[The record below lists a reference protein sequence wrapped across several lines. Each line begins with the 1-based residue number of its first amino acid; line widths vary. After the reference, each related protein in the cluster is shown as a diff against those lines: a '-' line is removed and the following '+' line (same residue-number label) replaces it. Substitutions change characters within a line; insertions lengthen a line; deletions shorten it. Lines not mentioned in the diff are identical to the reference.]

1 MKPVARA
8 ITPLAWA
15 SVWVLCGGML
25 ATGSPA
31 QTVPRWGDPIRPA
44 APAEST
50 IQAAPATRAAQAVS
64 AAPLSAAS
72 AASAW
77 RQGDVGSPRQRM
89 IRLQGLVMATE
100 LRVDAEPSAAAGP
113 AVSGSAAAS
122 SATPRKAKLGELHDL
137 LEVPQTLAVAGAAS
151 PEAGLNALNL
161 EQAMDLAVLHS
172 LDVRANAAR
181 SESFAQTALA
191 ARGVLLPRLDARLAE
206 GKGQLESVNPNVTLP
221 RKEGSITLHQA
232 LFDAPGY
239 IEYRR
244 QGVLA
249 SSVDL
254 QWEAAISNV
263 SVEAASAYL
272 QALQLSL
279 SLELSREYESLL
291 GELLTYISDR
301 AAAGGTSTAERDR
314 VKARVA
320 NVRSQLADT
329 RANLRAS
336 LRNLQSL
343 IGQVP
348 QGMNLNVPGG
358 LGIPAIVAEAQA
370 EARHNNRDLVAAR
383 TEVDAADWEAKGMR
397 AKVLPRVDLELSHNR
412 AVNSAGSASYLRDTK
427 AMLVVNWSLLNGGSD
442 LAQQR
447 AALARQQEKK
457 LRAEDTERKLD
468 QELDAAYVALDAVG
482 ERFAALREE
491 LAANRAVVTAFKAQ
505 LVGGNRPLLDVL
517 DAYQRLHQTRL
528 DVVQVAIGET
538 QNHVKVAHL
547 TGRLAAARAAS
558 AQL

>member
-1 MKPVARA
+1 MKPAARVR
-8 ITPLAWA
+8 TPLAWA
-15 SVWVLCGGML
+15 SLWALCGGML
-25 ATGSPA
+25 TSASQA
-31 QTVPRWGDPIRPA
+31 QTLPQWGDPIPSAA
-44 APAEST
+44 APA
-50 IQAAPATRAAQAVS
+50 
-64 AAPLSAAS
+64 LSATL
-72 AASAW
+72 AASGRLLSPAEAASEW
-77 RQGDVGSPRQRM
+77 RQGDVGTPRERM
-89 IRLQGLVMATE
+89 LRLQGLLLATE
-100 LRVDAEPSAAAGP
+100 LAAEAEPAPPSAPSAAGP
-113 AVSGSAAAS
+113 GG
-122 SATPRKAKLGELHDL
+122 PRMAKLGELSSL
-137 LEVPQTLAVAGAAS
+137 LEVPQTLPVAGVAQPAS
-151 PEAGLNALNL
+151 GVNALSL
-161 EQAMDLAVLHS
+161 EQAMDLAVLRS

-181 SESFAQTALA
+181 SESFAQTTLA
-191 ARGVLLPRLDARLAE
+191 ARGVLLPRLDARAAQGE
-206 GKGQLESVNPNVTLP
+206 GQLESASPQVKLP
-221 RKEGSITLHQA
+221 RKEGSITLHQT

-244 QGVLA
+244 QGMLA

-254 QWEAAISNV
+254 QWEAAVSNV
-263 SVEAASAYL
+263 SLEAASAYL

-348 QGMNLNVPGG
+348 QGLGLSVPSG
-358 LGIPAIVAEAQA
+358 LAIPAAAGEAQA
-370 EARHNNRDLVAAR
+370 EARSNNRDLVAAR
-383 TEVDAADWEAKGMR
+383 TEVQAADWEAQGLR
-397 AKVLPRVDLELSHNR
+397 AKVLPRVDVELSHNR
-412 AVNSAGSASYLRDTK
+412 ATNSAGSVSYLRDTK

-447 AALARQQEKK
+447 AALARQSEKQ
-457 LRAEDTERKLD
+457 LRAEDTERKLN
-468 QELDAAYVALDAVG
+468 QELDAAYAALDAVG

-491 LAANRAVVTAFKAQ
+491 LAANRTVVTAFKAQ

-517 DAYQRLHQTRL
+517 DAYQRLHQTKL

-538 QNHVKVAHL
+538 QNHIKVAHL
-547 TGRLAAARAAS
+547 TGRLAAAHAVL
-558 AQL
+558 AQP